1 VWQETWWRR
10 SEDSEESEEVLCRR
24 SEDSE
29 ESEEVL
35 GTVQIED
42 GADRG

>member
-1 VWQETWWRR
+1 MNYWRRR
-10 SEDSEESEEVLCRR
+10 SEDVEESEEVWCRR